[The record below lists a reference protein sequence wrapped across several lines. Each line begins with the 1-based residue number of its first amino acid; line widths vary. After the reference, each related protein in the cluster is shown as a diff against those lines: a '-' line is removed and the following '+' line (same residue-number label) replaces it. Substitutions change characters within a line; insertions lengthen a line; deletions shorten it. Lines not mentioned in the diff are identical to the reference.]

1 MKSWTTTA
9 AARHRVASFRLKMT
23 MVKTNRGIASFAALA
38 LAASAQTA
46 VAQAP
51 PLRAGPDTGSFGQP
65 LPPPPPLPS
74 GGVIPGTPQADVPAQ
89 PRRRAAPAPVRFAA
103 LPRDNRPTFSPNSV
117 VHTEAAVARYR
128 RIVQQGGWDRV
139 RPGDPASIRERLSI
153 EGDLAQDDNLQGAIR
168 RFQMRH
174 GLRETG
180 TVAGPTLAA
189 MNVPAETRLR
199 QLEASLQRMR
209 SSGFG
214 FGGKYVVVNIPAA
227 AVEAIENG
235 QIRRRYVAVVGKSDR
250 ASPPVET
257 QITNVNFNPTWT
269 VPASIIKKDI
279 MPKMQKDPG
288 YLSRAKIRIL
298 DGRGREISPGSIDW
312 SSDRAANFTLRQDP
326 GVRNSL
332 GQVRIDMPNHLAV
345 YMHDTP
351 SKGLFASDN
360 RFHSSGCVRVQ
371 DVRDL
376 VTWLLQDNGRWSR
389 AETDDAIA
397 EGERR
402 DVRLARP
409 VPVAWTYFT
418 GYGMPDGTAH
428 FRTDI
433 YELDKGGGG
442 LPVAVRTTPRG
453 AQGGEPSLATGALEP
468 VAPPPPPPPQQPA
481 FWSIFRPQF
490 Q

>member
-1 MKSWTTTA
+1 MTHSRQIISLA
-9 AARHRVASFRLKMT
+9 AA
-23 MVKTNRGIASFAALA
+23 ALF
-38 LAASAQTA
+38 ASAS
-46 VAQAP
+46 VAGAQVAP
-51 PLRAGPDTGSFGQP
+51 SPQLRGSFGQP
-65 LPPPPPLPS
+65 LPPPPPAP
-74 GGVIPGTPQADVPAQ
+74 PGPDGA
-89 PRRRAAPAPVRFAA
+89 AAPAAPAAAPVVRRRPPPAPARFAA
-103 LPRDNRPTFSPNSV
+103 LPRDNRPTFTPNSV
-117 VHTEAAVARYR
+117 VNTEAAVARYR
-128 RIVQQGGWDRV
+128 SIVQRGGWERV
-139 RPGDPASIRERLSI
+139 RPGDIDGIRERLAI
-153 EGDLAQDDNLQGAIR
+153 EGDLGQDGNVQAAVR

-180 TVAGPTLAA
+180 SVAGPTLAA

-209 SSGFG
+209 SSGFA
-214 FGGKYVVVNIPAA
+214 FGQRYVVVNIPAA
-227 AVEAIENG
+227 AVEAIESG
-235 QIRRRYVAVVGKSDR
+235 QIRRRYVAVVGKADR

-279 MPKMQKDPG
+279 IPKMQRDRG
-288 YLSRAKIRIL
+288 YLSRSKIRIL
-298 DGRGREISPGSIDW
+298 DGRGREINPSAIDW
-312 SSDRAANFTLRQDP
+312 SSERAVNYTLRQDP
-326 GVRNSL
+326 GAGNSL

-376 VTWLLQDNGRWSR
+376 VTWLLADNGSWSR
-389 AETDDAIA
+389 GETDAAIA

-418 GYGMPDGTAH
+418 GYGMPDGSAH
-428 FRTDI
+428 FRSDI

-453 AQGGEPSLATGALEP
+453 PQSGETSLATGALEP
-468 VAPPPPPPPQQPA
+468 VPAPPPPQPQQPS
-481 FWSIFRPQF
+481 FWNIFRPHPY
-490 Q
+490 